1 MKKILSIVCMLMLVL
16 ALAACSPEEPD
27 IDTGDIA
34 NPITVS
40 ISFSDSTGSSETSG
54 EAAEAEDEGEA
65 AAEEVEGFQPIEET
79 EFTVEEGSSVLE
91 ATQLFCVANNLDITI
106 DTAGSYITGMLGL
119 DQGATTG
126 WIYTINGET
135 VMVGANEQI
144 LQKNDKI
151 AWEFIDFSSQE

>member
-54 EAAEAEDEGEA
+54 ETAEAEDEGEA
-65 AAEEVEGFQPIEET
+65 ADRT
-79 EFTVEEGSSVLE
+79 NRS
-91 ATQLFCVANNLDITI
+91 
-106 DTAGSYITGMLGL
+106 
-119 DQGATTG
+119 
-126 WIYTINGET
+126 
-135 VMVGANEQI
+135 
-144 LQKNDKI
+144 
-151 AWEFIDFSSQE
+151 